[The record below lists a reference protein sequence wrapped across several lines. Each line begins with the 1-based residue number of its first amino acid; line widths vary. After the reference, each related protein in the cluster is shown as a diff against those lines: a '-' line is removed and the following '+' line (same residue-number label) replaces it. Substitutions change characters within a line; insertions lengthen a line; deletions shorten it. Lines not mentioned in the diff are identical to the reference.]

1 MWFAALTMMTQAAA
15 APCADWSSCPVATD
29 LHPVSWS
36 YPARYD
42 AALQRVMGSRRSS
55 PLFSSALN
63 EAEAHW
69 RLVAATGRGLE
80 LSSTRATAWRDLAFA
95 GSFLAFDQVIDE
107 TVARSDEVQVLR
119 NVIDSVVAPSAEA
132 VITPNGKVRVAH
144 PTGGAVKRKFQRA
157 EEELGL
163 DGTLPAQL
171 PDRALRRSPPVKI
184 SGGVGWKLRDL
195 EAPADAP
202 LLTWNADLAVHNAGL
217 TLWRVDVDLLRFHW
231 DALARQRVAS
241 GFSVGTGLHSAEG
254 GPEPARWSAGLF
266 WTPKANHVVSLQRSS
281 PVSADSW
288 RVDLTL
294 RVELGTFLPGRL
306 DPSLAGYPAT
316 VDRSPNTLTTP
327 FSWAG
332 DLTR

>member
-1 MWFAALTMMTQAAA
+1 MWLAALTMMPQATAGT
-15 APCADWSSCPVATD
+15 CADWSSCPVATD

-42 AALQRVMGSRRSS
+42 AALQEVMGSLRSS

-69 RLVAATGRGLE
+69 RLVAATGRGLD
-80 LSSTRATAWRDLAFA
+80 LPTTRATQWRDLAFA
-95 GSFLAFDQVIDE
+95 GSFLAFDHVIDE

-119 NVIDSVVAPSAEA
+119 EVLDSVIAPSVEA
-132 VITPNGKVRVAH
+132 VFAPNGKVRVAH
-144 PTGGAVKRKFQRA
+144 PTGGSVKRRFQRS

-163 DGTLPAQL
+163 EGSVPTRPAE
-171 PDRALRRSPPVKI
+171 RASRRSPPVKI
-184 SGGVGWKLRDL
+184 SGGLGWKLRDL
-195 EAPADAP
+195 EAPPDAP
-202 LLTWNADLAVHNAGL
+202 LLTWNADLAAHDAGL

-231 DALARQRVAS
+231 DALARQRLTH
-241 GFSVGTGLHSAEG
+241 GWSVGSGLHSAEQ

-281 PVSADSW
+281 PVDATSW

-306 DPSLAGYPAT
+306 DPSLAGYPAA